1 MGRRDAIAGACGE
14 AWLRGAYGGEMST
27 GWLGNI
33 DSDRVSE
40 VLLVDGWHSIDVPSF
55 TVNPSEESFSF
66 DETLA
71 HTHTST
77 RTRVVFGPLSA
88 ILAVSYGEVT

>member
-1 MGRRDAIAGACGE
+1 
-14 AWLRGAYGGEMST
+14 MST

-33 DSDRVSE
+33 DSGRVSE

-55 TVNPSEESFSF
+55 TVFPADESFSF

-71 HTHTST
+71 HTHTSS

-88 ILAVSYGEVT
+88 VLAVSYGEVS